1 MTAAP
6 ALDDLLGL
14 DAVLDADE
22 RGKLLTDADDEL
34 RSRLGEAAD
43 DRDRLVSLGRAV
55 CRRDSALAARLGL
68 PGLAATYDLS
78 LPAGIGPLAIAVD
91 EGVRLEGGV
100 LNGPTHVLG
109 RGRHAVIAVRSDT
122 GTRRAVVDL
131 GTAPAVGTR
140 ELAGLRGTPL
150 TTYLFRKTSLPETA
164 VHPPAHSLLPA
175 MAVGALDTQLRLALR
190 FARERHLYG
199 RPVADI
205 PHARNLLVTVFRDL
219 QLCDRLSRLSGTDT
233 RVKRIVREAGHRL
246 TVLLGARSYLREG
259 PYGTFQKQLRDLPTL
274 LDLGTFPE
282 PPAPDR
288 APEHHPVDDDTR
300 EALFTELLARDDAA
314 LSFDLA
320 RTPLLLRA

>member
-6 ALDDLLGL
+6 VLDDLLGL

-22 RGKLLTDADDEL
+22 RGAPLTDADEEL
-34 RSRLGEAAD
+34 RGRLLEAAGD
-43 DRDRLVSLGRAV
+43 QDRLVALGRAV
-55 CRRDSALAARLGL
+55 CRRDTALAARLGL
-68 PGLAATYDLS
+68 PGLAAAHDLN
-78 LPAGIGPLAIAVD
+78 LPDGTGPLGIAVD
-91 EGVRLEGGV
+91 EGVRLESGV
-100 LNGPTHVLG
+100 LDGRTHVLG
-109 RGRHAVIAVRSDT
+109 PGRHAVIAVRTDT

-131 GTAPAVGTR
+131 RTAPSSGTH
-140 ELAGLRGTPL
+140 ELTGLRGTPL
-150 TTYLFRKTSLPETA
+150 TTYVFRKAPLPETA

-190 FARERHLYG
+190 FARERRLFG

-219 QLCDRLSRLSGTDT
+219 QLCDRLSRLPGHNT
-233 RVKRIVREAGHRL
+233 RVKRIVRQAGDRL

-259 PYGTFQKQLRDLPTL
+259 PYGTFQKQLRDVPAL

-282 PPAPDR
+282 PPTPDP
-288 APEHHPVDDDTR
+288 APEHRPVDDDTR
-300 EALFTELLARDDAA
+300 EALFAELLALDDAC